1 MRGMKMAYEG
11 MEQFLKDRHN
21 ALMAFIMRDDWD
33 AIYAYCEKYGAKL
46 PSNERIARGSI
57 YKAALDCTDIPEKVK
72 KIARQKLVAIGLKPI
87 GALERIAMERRRMM
101 S

>member
-1 MRGMKMAYEG
+1 MAYEG

-33 AIYAYCEKYGAKL
+33 AILAYAKKYEVL
-46 PSNERIARGSI
+46 LHPNTCIARASI
-57 YKAALDCTDIPEKVK
+57 YKAALDCTDIPEKAK
-72 KIARQKLVAIGLKPI
+72 KMARKKLVELGFKPVSPTE
-87 GALERIAMERRRMM
+87 AMRMERRRMM

>member
-1 MRGMKMAYEG
+1 MAYEG

-33 AIYAYCEKYGAKL
+33 AILAYANKYEVL
-46 PSNERIARGSI
+46 LHPNTCIARASI

-87 GALERIAMERRRMM
+87 GPLERIAMERRRMM

>member
-1 MRGMKMAYEG
+1 MNELN
-11 MEQFLKDRHN
+11 EFLADRRK
-21 ALMAFIMRDDWD
+21 ALTAFTMHDDWD
-33 AIYAYCEKYGAKL
+33 AIYAYCEKYGAEL

-57 YKAALDCTDIPEKVK
+57 YKAALYCTDIPEKVK

-87 GALERIAMERRRMM
+87 GALERIAMEKRRMM

>member
-1 MRGMKMAYEG
+1 MAYEG

-33 AIYAYCEKYGAKL
+33 AIYAYCEKYGAEL

-72 KIARQKLVAIGLKPI
+72 KIARQKLVELGFKPVGPI
-87 GALERIAMERRRMM
+87 EAMRMERRRMM